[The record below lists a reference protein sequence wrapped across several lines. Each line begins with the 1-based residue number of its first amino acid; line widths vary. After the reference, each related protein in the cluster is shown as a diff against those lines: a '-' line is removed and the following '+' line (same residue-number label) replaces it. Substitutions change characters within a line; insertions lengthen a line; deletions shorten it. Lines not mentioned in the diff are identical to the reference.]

1 MAAPTFNVLLNHLSP
16 DAKSVGVNYA
26 HEQLQGVSLEQLR
39 ALLHALSVVAS
50 RLTIYEPAIPEI
62 RIKTERSSFVVR
74 TRHRQLCLMGW
85 ESKLR
90 GEEHTVGLIIGTVTG
105 VIQEVNPAAT
115 GAVAERRGS
124 NSSIP
129 GSGERGGSAPSNGA
143 GGQAPFNGT
152 TSNAPFG
159 SGSRAPFGA
168 GRKPE
173 PAGGLPRWA
182 KITGLGVLIVAL
194 NAFTVWQIFLQP
206 AESPVQP
213 SQPIP
218 DFETTALL
226 AKAAGEY
233 ETGGAEGD
241 RRLIIETSGN
251 IRVAK
256 YGPERAILQETT
268 RTAKGGVV
276 GGRTMLITS
285 DPATIEIKDA
295 DSVIYFKTTYKRRS
309 R

>member
-39 ALLHALSVVAS
+39 ALLQALGVSAS
-50 RLTIYEPAIPEI
+50 RLTIYDPAIPEI

-74 TRHRQLCLMGW
+74 TRHRRLCLMGW

-90 GEEHTVGLIIGTVTG
+90 GEEHTVGLILNTVTG
-105 VIQEVNPAAT
+105 AIQEVAPAAT
-115 GAVAERRGS
+115 DAVVARRGS
-124 NSSIP
+124 NSAVP
-129 GSGERGGSAPSNGA
+129 GTGERGGGAPSTGA
-143 GGQAPFNGT
+143 GGRAPFGGT
-152 TSNAPFG
+152 DSNAPFG
-159 SGSRAPFGA
+159 SESRSPFGV

-182 KITGLGVLIVAL
+182 KIAGLGVLILAL
-194 NAFTVWQIFLQP
+194 NAFTVWQTFFQP
-206 AESPVQP
+206 ARSPVP
-213 SQPIP
+213 ASQPIP
-218 DFETTALL
+218 DFETTTLL

-241 RRLIIETSGN
+241 RRLIIETGGN
-251 IRVAK
+251 IRIAK

-276 GGRTMLITS
+276 DGRTLLITS

-295 DSVIYFKTTYKRRS
+295 DSVIYFKTTYRRRS